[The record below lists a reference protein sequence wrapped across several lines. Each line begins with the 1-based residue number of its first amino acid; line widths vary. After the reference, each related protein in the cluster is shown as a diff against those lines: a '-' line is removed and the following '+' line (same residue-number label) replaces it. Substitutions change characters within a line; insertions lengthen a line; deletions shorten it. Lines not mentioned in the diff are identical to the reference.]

1 MVGALMLVVVERVP
15 ILKRARTCENSIPSH
30 LKAKQVKYVAYVAHL
45 PNFTFIGRI
54 EASGR
59 LPRCRVVHKVVRFET
74 RETKRQQLTHFMRR
88 KMGWK
93 CGAEKSTKSPK
104 SLLFD
109 VEMNQIDKSQRTN
122 ARELRTMETTH
133 TQEKKWG

>member
-15 ILKRARTCENSIPSH
+15 VLNRARACENSIPSH
-30 LKAKQVKYVAYVAHL
+30 LKAKQVKYGAYVAHL

-74 RETKRQQLTHFMRR
+74 RETK
-88 KMGWK
+88 G
-93 CGAEKSTKSPK
+93 
-104 SLLFD
+104 
-109 VEMNQIDKSQRTN
+109 NN
-122 ARELRTMETTH
+122 TH
-133 TQEKKWG
+133 TL

>member
-15 ILKRARTCENSIPSH
+15 VLNRVRTCENSIPSH

-45 PNFTFIGRI
+45 PNFTFVGRI

-74 RETKRQQLTHFMRR
+74 RETKGNNAHTLW
-88 KMGWK
+88 WK
-93 CGAEKSTKSPK
+93 IRFEMWREKI
-104 SLLFD
+104 
-109 VEMNQIDKSQRTN
+109 NQITERFVVRRGDEPN
-122 ARELRTMETTH
+122 
-133 TQEKKWG
+133 